1 MAMSIYNDL
10 IRLSVLFMLF
20 VWVYNDAG
28 FSKYPILK
36 SHFTAIGNMLCCW
49 GATYII
55 GKVLR
60 KLSFEPAFGADSTL
74 LEGHHQPLSRTSI
87 VAILSSGSILTL
99 TVCMGVKV
107 STVCTN

>member
-1 MAMSIYNDL
+1 MAVSIYNDL
-10 IRLSVLFMLF
+10 IHLSVVYMSL

-36 SHFTAIGNMLCCW
+36 NHFSAIGGMLYCW

-55 GKVLR
+55 GKVLH

-87 VAILSSGSILTL
+87 VGILSSGVIVTL
-99 TVCMGVKV
+99 TVCLGGK
-107 STVCTN
+107 SLHRIF